1 MSTVYAIRQPTRSA
15 PLAAQA
21 AATIRRAIVDGLWR
35 VGAQLPSEPHLAAE
49 LGVSRATLREA
60 LRLLVSDGLL
70 DRRHG
75 VGTFVVRLP
84 APTIERGIDELF
96 SLGEAIEQLGYE
108 PSVGY
113 RHAELLAASSL
124 LAAELRISERQPV
137 CHMTRVRLADGR
149 PVILCHDYF
158 PAAFLEYGRL
168 APSEAVAEIVERGS
182 LYAWVEERLGIVID
196 WALTHIEPV
205 AAGPAESEALG
216 VRAGE
221 PLIRLRQT
229 HYAVDGRAVLYS
241 ENVHN
246 SDVIRFHVQRRR
258 ARPTAAVT

>member
-1 MSTVYAIRQPTRSA
+1 MSTVYAFARTTRRA

-21 AATIRRAIVDGLWR
+21 AAAIRRAIVDGLWR
-35 VGAQLPSEPHLAAE
+35 IGSQLPSEPRLAAE

-75 VGTFVVRLP
+75 VGTFVARLP
-84 APTIERGIDELF
+84 APTIERGIDELV

-108 PSVGY
+108 PSVG
-113 RHAELLAASSL
+113 HHGVELLPASPL
-124 LAAELRISERQPV
+124 LAAELTISERQPL

-158 PAAFLEYGRL
+158 PAAFLENSGL
-168 APSEAVAEIVERGS
+168 APREAVAEVVELGS
-182 LYAWVEERLGIVID
+182 LYAWFEQRLGIAID

-205 AAGPAESEALG
+205 VAGAVETEMLG
-216 VRAGE
+216 VRRGE

-229 HYAVDGRAVLYS
+229 HYGVDGRAVLYS

-258 ARPTAAVT
+258 ARPNAAVT